1 MCESYIPKFNYFR
14 TSYTS
19 QMIQQKIGILGGG
32 QLGKMLC
39 QEASKLGIR
48 LQVLEKDDSFP
59 SAGVC
64 PDMTYGDFK
73 NYEDVLDFGRK
84 MDVITVEIEAV
95 NTEALH
101 LLVKEGKSVYPQ
113 PDLLDLIKDKGDQK
127 SWYTKHNIPTSP
139 FEIFENAEAVR
150 NAVNSEKWRIPFVQ
164 KSRKDGYDGQ
174 GVKVIRAQEDLKDL
188 LDCPCLLEELVDID
202 KEIAVIVARNPSG
215 EVKSFPVV
223 EMEFHPT
230 ANLVEFLFSPSQI
243 TEAQEEKATR
253 LAEKVATEMEVVGL
267 LAVELFL
274 TKSGEIWV
282 NEVAPRPHN
291 SGHQTI
297 EGNITSQYAQHLR
310 AIMDLPLGDTAAR
323 GASVMVNILGEP
335 EFKGPAYYDGL
346 EDSLKISGANIH
358 LYGKQMT
365 KPYRKM
371 GHATIVDTSLESA
384 IIKAKKLKSTLKV
397 IAE

>member
-1 MCESYIPKFNYFR
+1 
-14 TSYTS
+14 
-19 QMIQQKIGILGGG
+19 MIQQKVGILGGG

-48 LQVLEKDDSFP
+48 LNILEKDDTFP

-73 NYEDVLDFGRK
+73 NYEDVLAFGRK

-101 LLVKEGKSVYPQ
+101 QLEKEGKSVYPQ
-113 PDLLDLIKDKGDQK
+113 PAILDLIKDKGDQK
-127 SWYTKHNIPTSP
+127 TWYAEHKIPTA
-139 FEIFENAEAVR
+139 IFELFGNADSVL
-150 NAVNSEKWRIPFVQ
+150 NAVKAGKWPIPFVQ

-174 GVKVIRAQEDLKDL
+174 GVKVIRSQEDLNDL
-188 LDCPCLLEELVDID
+188 LDCPCLLEELADID
-202 KEIAVIVARNPSG
+202 KEISVIVARNPSG

-230 ANLVEFLFSPSQI
+230 ANLVEFLFSPSNI
-243 TEAQEEKATR
+243 SEKHKDEATH
-253 LAEKVATEMEVVGL
+253 LAEKIASEMRIVGL

-310 AIMDLPLGDTAAR
+310 AILDLPLGDCGLR
-323 GASVMVNILGEP
+323 EASVMVNILGEP
-335 EFKGPAYYDGL
+335 EHKGIAYYEGL
-346 EDSLKISGANIH
+346 SESLKISGANIH
-358 LYGKQMT
+358 LYGKKMT

-371 GHATIVDTSLESA
+371 GHATIVDSSLDSA
-384 IIKAKKLKSTLKV
+384 KEKAKKLKSILKV
-397 IAE
+397 ICK

>member
-1 MCESYIPKFNYFR
+1 
-14 TSYTS
+14 
-19 QMIQQKIGILGGG
+19 MIQQKIGILGGG

-48 LQVLEKDDSFP
+48 LHILEKDDSFP

-73 NYEDVLDFGRK
+73 NYDDVLAFGRK

-101 LLVKEGKSVYPQ
+101 QLEKEGKLVFPQ
-113 PDLLDLIKDKGDQK
+113 PDLLDLIKDKGKQK
-127 SWYTKHNIPTSP
+127 KWYAEHRIPTSP
-139 FEIFENAEAVR
+139 FELFGNADTVR
-150 NAVNSEKWRIPFVQ
+150 NAVKAGKWSIPFVQ

-174 GVKVIRAQEDLKDL
+174 GVKVIRTQEDLLDL
-188 LDCPCLLEELVDID
+188 LDCPCLLEEMADID

-215 EVKSFPVV
+215 EIKSFPVV

-243 TEAQEEKATR
+243 SEAQKEQATQI
-253 LAEKVATEMEVVGL
+253 AELVAEQMGIVGL

-274 TKSGEIWV
+274 TKSGDIWV

-310 AIMDLPLGDTAAR
+310 AILDLPLGDTAMR
-323 GASVMVNILGEP
+323 GASVMVNVLGAP
-335 EFKGPAYYDGL
+335 GYKGPAYYEGL
-346 EDSLKISGANIH
+346 KECLSISGANIH
-358 LYGKQMT
+358 LYGKAMT
-365 KPYRKM
+365 KPFRKM
-371 GHATIVDTSLESA
+371 GHATIIDQSLESA
-384 IIKAKKLKSTLKV
+384 IEKAKKLKSLLKV
-397 IAE
+397 KTK

>member
-1 MCESYIPKFNYFR
+1 MRE
-14 TSYTS
+14 
-19 QMIQQKIGILGGG
+19 MIQQKVGILGGG

-48 LQVLEKDDSFP
+48 LNILEKDDTFP

-73 NYEDVLDFGRK
+73 NYEDVLAFGRK

-101 LLVKEGKSVYPQ
+101 QLEKEGKSVYPQ
-113 PDLLDLIKDKGDQK
+113 PAILDLIKDKGDQK
-127 SWYTKHNIPTSP
+127 TWYAEHKIPTA
-139 FEIFENAEAVR
+139 IFELFGNADSVL
-150 NAVNSEKWRIPFVQ
+150 NAVKAGKWPIPFVQ

-174 GVKVIRAQEDLKDL
+174 GVKVIRSQEDLNDL
-188 LDCPCLLEELVDID
+188 LDCPCLLEELADID
-202 KEIAVIVARNPSG
+202 KEISVIVARNPSG

-230 ANLVEFLFSPSQI
+230 ANLVEFLFSPSNI
-243 TEAQEEKATR
+243 SEKHKDEATH
-253 LAEKVATEMEVVGL
+253 LAEKIASEMRIVGL

-310 AIMDLPLGDTAAR
+310 AILDLPLGDCGLR
-323 GASVMVNILGEP
+323 EASVMVNILGEP
-335 EFKGPAYYDGL
+335 EHKGIAYYEGL
-346 EDSLKISGANIH
+346 SESLKISGANIH
-358 LYGKQMT
+358 LYGKKMT

-371 GHATIVDTSLESA
+371 GHATIVDSSLDSA
-384 IIKAKKLKSTLKV
+384 KEKAKKLKSILKV
-397 IAE
+397 ICK

>member
-1 MCESYIPKFNYFR
+1 
-14 TSYTS
+14 
-19 QMIQQKIGILGGG
+19 MIRQKIGILGGG

-48 LQVLEKDDSFP
+48 LHVLEKDDSFP

-64 PDMTYGDFK
+64 PDIVYGDFK
-73 NYEDVLDFGRK
+73 NYDDVLAFGRE

-101 LLVKEGKSVYPQ
+101 QLEKEGKPVYPQ
-113 PDLLDLIKDKGDQK
+113 ASLLDLIKDKGDQK
-127 SWYTKHNIPTSP
+127 SWYAQHNIPTSP
-139 FEIFENAEAVR
+139 FELFENADAVQK
-150 NAVNSEKWRIPFVQ
+150 AVNEGKWKIPFVQ

-174 GVKVIRAQEDLKDL
+174 GVKVVRTPEDLDAL
-188 LDCPCLLEELVDID
+188 LDCPCLLEELADID

-215 EVKSFPVV
+215 EIKSFPVV

-243 TEAQEEKATR
+243 SENHKKNATQ
-253 LAEKVATEMEVVGL
+253 LAEKVASEMGIVGL

-274 TKSGEIWV
+274 TKSGDIWV

-297 EGNITSQYAQHLR
+297 EGNVTSQYAQHLR
-310 AIMDLPLGDTAAR
+310 AILDLPLGDTAPR
-323 GASVMVNILGEP
+323 SASVMVNILGEP
-335 EFKGPAYYDGL
+335 DYKGPAYYDGL
-346 EDSLKISGANIH
+346 AESLSISGANIH
-358 LYGKQMT
+358 LYGKEMT
-365 KPYRKM
+365 KPFRKM
-371 GHATIVDTSLESA
+371 GHATVVDESLEVA
-384 IIKAKKLKSTLKV
+384 KEKAKQLKETLKV
-397 IAE
+397 ITE

>member
-1 MCESYIPKFNYFR
+1 MSE
-14 TSYTS
+14 
-19 QMIQQKIGILGGG
+19 MIQQKIGILGGG

-48 LQVLEKDDSFP
+48 LHILEKDDSFP

-73 NYEDVLDFGRK
+73 NYDDVIAFGRE

-101 LLVKEGKSVYPQ
+101 QLEKEGKSVYPQ
-113 PDLLDLIKDKGDQK
+113 PAILDLIKDKGDQK
-127 SWYTKHNIPTSP
+127 TWYSKHNIPTAP
-139 FEIFENAEAVR
+139 FELFGNADSVL
-150 NAVNSEKWRIPFVQ
+150 NAVKAGKWLIPFVQ

-174 GVKVIRAQEDLKDL
+174 GVKVIRSESDLVSLIDA
-188 LDCPCLLEELVDID
+188 PCLLEELAEID
-202 KEIAVIVARNPSG
+202 KEISVIVARNPSG

-230 ANLVEFLFSPSQI
+230 ANLVEFLFSPSSI
-243 TEAQEEKATR
+243 DNDHKLRATQ
-253 LAEKVATEMEVVGL
+253 LAESVAEEMGIVGL

-310 AIMDLPLGDTAAR
+310 AILNLPLGDTGLR

-335 EFKGPAYYDGL
+335 DFTGPAYYEGL
-346 EDSLKISGANIH
+346 AKAMNISGANIH
-358 LYGKQMT
+358 LYGKAMT
-365 KPYRKM
+365 KPFRKM
-371 GHATIVDTSLESA
+371 GHATIVDPSLESA
-384 IIKAKKLKSTLKV
+384 VEKAKRLKSTLKV
-397 IAE
+397 TTQ

>member
-1 MCESYIPKFNYFR
+1 MSE
-14 TSYTS
+14 
-19 QMIQQKIGILGGG
+19 MIEKKIGILGGG

-48 LQVLEKDDSFP
+48 LHVLEKDDSFP

-64 PDMTYGDFK
+64 PDITYGNFK
-73 NYEDVLDFGRK
+73 NYDDVLAFGRE

-101 LLVKEGKSVYPQ
+101 QLEKEGKSVYPQ
-113 PDLLDLIKDKGDQK
+113 PAILDLIKDKGDQK
-127 SWYTKHNIPTSP
+127 SWYTNHGIPTAP
-139 FEIFENAEAVR
+139 FELFENADEVRSAVK
-150 NAVNSEKWRIPFVQ
+150 AGKWMIPFVQ

-174 GVKVIRAQEDLKDL
+174 GVKVIRNESDLDSL
-188 LDCPCLLEELVDID
+188 IEAPCLLEELADID
-202 KEIAVIVARNPSG
+202 KEISVIVARNPSG
-215 EVKSFPVV
+215 DVKSFPVV

-230 ANLVEFLFSPSQI
+230 ANLVEFLFSPSNI
-243 TEAQEEKATR
+243 NEDHKVEATR
-253 LAEKVATEMEVVGL
+253 LAETVADGMGIIGL

-310 AIMDLPLGDTAAR
+310 SILDLPLGDTSLR

-335 EFKGPAYYDGL
+335 GHTGPAHYEGL
-346 EDSLKISGANIH
+346 PDCLDISGANIH
-358 LYGKQMT
+358 LYGKAMT
-365 KPYRKM
+365 KPFRKM
-371 GHATIVDTSLESA
+371 GHATIVDSSLESA
-384 IIKAKKLKSTLKV
+384 VDKARRLKSTLKV
-397 IAE
+397 KSK